1 MNTFENYK
9 QKNEL
14 KPSCLNAND
23 IVLLKGSGNYT
34 WVYLANGS
42 KQLMCKTIHTIM
54 DEYEP
59 MFFVRTHK
67 SYSINMN
74 HFMYLD
80 KEDELKLVLTNGLK
94 AEVSRR
100 KRKDFL
106 TSLNFHNHS
115 QN

>member
-1 MNTFENYK
+1 MDTIEQYK
-9 QKNEL
+9 QKKEIKLSNL
-14 KPSCLNAND
+14 KPND

-42 KQLMCKTIHTIM
+42 KRLLCKTMHSVM

-67 SYSINMN
+67 SYSVNLN
-74 HFMYLD
+74 HFKYQD
-80 KEDELKLVLTNGLK
+80 KHDELTLVLTNGIK

-100 KRKDFL
+100 KKKDFL
-106 TSLNFHNHS
+106 SSLSYHNYMH
-115 QN
+115 N